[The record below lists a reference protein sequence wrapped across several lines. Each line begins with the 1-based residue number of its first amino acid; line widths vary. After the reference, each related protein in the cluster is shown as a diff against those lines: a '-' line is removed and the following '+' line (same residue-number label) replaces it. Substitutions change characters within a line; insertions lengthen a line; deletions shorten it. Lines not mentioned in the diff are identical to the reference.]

1 MSQESRKQCVWFELQ
16 KLSPSRP
23 AARWKYNLF
32 GTNVCKQMFVRAWA
46 CGNGLVSKLQEAVLE
61 GAPGPP
67 GDARRK
73 PSFPK
78 TNLVPCTDVVQFFY
92 WCWSSV
98 AQHLPDAPVDRDDD
112 DEAGCVAGDS
122 PLSLVGW
129 GSGAESV
136 TVSGPPRLMPHINR
150 QEWYEQYL
158 LHRAARKGH
167 PVPASKRTF
176 VRVYMRHWK
185 NT

>member
-1 MSQESRKQCVWFELQ
+1 MRLVRTPKT
-16 KLSPSRP
+16 KLLTTRSPLEV
-23 AARWKYNLF
+23 NLF
-32 GTNVCKQMFVRAWA
+32 GTNVCKRIFVRAWA
-46 CGNGLVSKLQEAVLE
+46 CGNGLASKLQEAVLE

-78 TNLVPCTDVVQFFY
+78 TNLVPCTDVDQFFY

-112 DEAGCVAGDS
+112 EAGCVVADS

-136 TVSGPPRLMPHINR
+136 TVSGPPGD
-150 QEWYEQYL
+150 
-158 LHRAARKGH
+158 ARHQPPG
-167 PVPASKRTF
+167 V
-176 VRVYMRHWK
+176 V
-185 NT
+185 

>member
-1 MSQESRKQCVWFELQ
+1 MFANGLGFWPWRAGSVWYPSSNKPCWKEHPVLREMRGASLVSRKRI
-16 KLSPSRP
+16 SNPIPTSIS
-23 AARWKYNLF
+23 LF
-32 GTNVCKQMFVRAWA
+32 YGR
-46 CGNGLVSKLQEAVLE
+46 
-61 GAPGPP
+61 
-67 GDARRK
+67 
-73 PSFPK
+73 
-78 TNLVPCTDVVQFFY
+78 
-92 WCWSSV
+92 WSSV

-136 TVSGPPRLMPHINR
+136 TVSGPPRVMPHINR

-167 PVPASKRTF
+167 PAPASKRTF

>member
-1 MSQESRKQCVWFELQ
+1 
-16 KLSPSRP
+16 
-23 AARWKYNLF
+23 
-32 GTNVCKQMFVRAWA
+32 
-46 CGNGLVSKLQEAVLE
+46 
-61 GAPGPP
+61 
-67 GDARRK
+67 
-73 PSFPK
+73 
-78 TNLVPCTDVVQFFY
+78 
-92 WCWSSV
+92 V

-112 DEAGCVAGDS
+112 EAGCVAADS

-136 TVSGPPRLMPHINR
+136 TVSGPPRVMPHINR

-167 PVPASKRTF
+167 PAPASKRTF